1 MVVPMIPSR
10 RVALRILCPALVLAA
25 AACGSSSGSGT
36 PSSAASATSAGAA
49 APSSPGSAASSQT
62 PVPAESNPP
71 GDIPDNV
78 AFVPY
83 TNGSA
88 GYSFTHPEGWAEQEN
103 GTAVTVTD
111 KLNGIHADTESIPTA
126 LDEATARMQ
135 EVPRLA
141 AAEPAFELVSV
152 SPASL
157 PAGQGV
163 VIVYRRNSAPDPV
176 TGRQV
181 RDEVEEHL
189 VSNGRSSLRLALFG
203 PVGADN
209 VDAYRTISQSLT
221 LP

>member
-1 MVVPMIPSR
+1 MVSSR
-10 RVALRILCPALVLAA
+10 RVTLRILCPALVLTAT
-25 AACGSSSGSGT
+25 ACGSSSGTAPGT
-36 PSSAASATSAGAA
+36 ASTTASPTAAAGTAATSA
-49 APSSPGSAASSQT
+49 PGSAASSQT

-71 GDIPDNV
+71 GDIPDNI

-83 TNGSA
+83 RNGSA

-103 GTAVTVTD
+103 GTAVTFTD
-111 KLNGIHADTESIPTA
+111 KLNGIHADTESVPA
-126 LDEATARMQ
+126 VLDEASARQQ

-141 AAEPAFELVSV
+141 AAEPAFELMSV
-152 SPASL
+152 SPESL
-157 PAGQGV
+157 PSGNGV
-163 VIVYRRNSAPDPV
+163 LIVYRRNSAPDPV

-189 VSNGRSSLRLALFG
+189 VSNGRSSIRLSLFG